1 MIFSAKL
8 DLIKAKLSG
17 LEQRASEFGEYE
29 RICTQIVADLILGAE
44 GDPASLRAI
53 DSQAAKLASERLFVQ
68 AIPIA
73 VQSLRAQIAAE
84 EQRLLNLK

>member
-53 DSQAAKLASERLFVQ
+53 D
-68 AIPIA
+68 
-73 VQSLRAQIAAE
+73 
-84 EQRLLNLK
+84 